1 MKAAWEN
8 YRSAPPK
15 GTRLLESHRV
25 KTDRLHSL
33 SVTSDNGTFPVLLL
47 QGKDAIQAFVNACPH
62 QFLPLDQRSDNIL
75 SSDGELIRCSNHDA
89 AFRLSDGEGVE
100 GLGLGECLDA
110 IPTHIDEQ
118 GWIVIGEAS
127 TH

>member
-15 GTRLLESHRV
+15 GTRLLESRQIEAG
-25 KTDRLHSL
+25 RIYSL
-33 SVTSDNGTFPVLLL
+33 SVTSDNGTFPILLV
-47 QGKDAIQAFVNACPH
+47 QGKKAIQAFVNACPH
-62 QFLPLDQRSDNIL
+62 QFLPLDQRSENIL

-89 AFRLSDGEGVE
+89 AFRLSDGEGVD
-100 GLGLGECLDA
+100 GLGLGECLDS
-110 IPTHIDEQ
+110 IPTHADEQ